1 MPTERRKMQRRATDG
16 NGWQKYQEL
25 VLNKL
30 DVLERKQEATSRKI
44 DDVKHQMH
52 NTPCPTARLI
62 EQKVSNE
69 TIRTDAAISGME
81 QSFRRTMTNFKW
93 FVGAL
98 IGGGSIILAIAK
110 IWSEWG

>member
-1 MPTERRKMQRRATDG
+1 M
-16 NGWQKYQEL
+16 
-25 VLNKL
+25 LNKL
-30 DVLERKQEATSRKI
+30 DTLERKQESTNKKL

-52 NTPCPTARLI
+52 VTPCPTARLI

-98 IGGGSIILAIAK
+98 IGGGSIILTIIK
-110 IWSEWG
+110 VWTEWR